1 MKDTNKNCRRRKV
14 RVASKKNQ
22 KHHQQQRKATFS
34 YEKLVRQFLLHAL
47 HHTYKLEETSKVNV
61 PFYGRLST
69 LMLFNYYLQWF
80 LMLCNLC
87 WGEERFHVYTTT
99 SLLCNFSILI
109 FCIVGDFL
117 EISTNIVHCS
127 WEEAEDASELYSARR
142 KMINKQRNML
152 QYCADW
158 N

>member
-87 WGEERFHVYTTT
+87 WGRRSFMCTQQRVCSATFP
-99 SLLCNFSILI
+99 FSSSALSVI
-109 FCIVGDFL
+109 FSKSQQTLF
-117 EISTNIVHCS
+117 IVH
-127 WEEAEDASELYSARR
+127 EKRLR
-142 KMINKQRNML
+142 ML
-152 QYCADW
+152 QNFTVQGEKW
-158 N
+158 